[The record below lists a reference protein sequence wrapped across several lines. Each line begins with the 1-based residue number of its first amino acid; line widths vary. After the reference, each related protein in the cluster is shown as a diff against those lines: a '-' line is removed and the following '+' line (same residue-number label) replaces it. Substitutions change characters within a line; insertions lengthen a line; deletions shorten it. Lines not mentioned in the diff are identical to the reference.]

1 MTDMKKNDLE
11 FGSAVEFTPLPDEF
25 GQGSGKPSESA
36 KPRKSK
42 RMIKLIA
49 AVAVFSFILVSALVG
64 GDSKVPN
71 KQPGGI
77 SPTEPPIPLDGTVYY
92 SVYNDSFDAN
102 YENLLLDSGSISVSR
117 LKAGESLDMPSPVPV
132 DNYEFVGWVVC
143 GGGKAVK
150 LSSDALD
157 IDAVSGFTPN
167 DDGDLKLSIHAL
179 WRNLDSANTISVLT
193 LDANGGTVDG
203 AASVTLGA
211 AGPMLSGSMVYL
223 CAYPEP
229 ERSGFVFS
237 GWYRDPD
244 CGGEPV
250 SFLSP
255 QEFFA
260 KQNGETDWT
269 KPTAVT
275 LYAGWEALD

>member
-1 MTDMKKNDLE
+1 MTGMKKNDLE

-64 GDSKVPN
+64 GDVKAPDDDVPTN
-71 KQPGGI
+71 
-77 SPTEPPIPLDGTVYY
+77 PPLPLDGTVYY

-102 YENLLLDSGSISVSR
+102 YDNLLLDSGSISVSR
-117 LKAGESLDMPSPVPV
+117 LKAGESLGMPSPVPV

-143 GGGKAVK
+143 GGGKAVR
-150 LSSDALD
+150 LNSGALD

-167 DDGDLKLSIHAL
+167 GDGDLKLSIHAL
-179 WRNLDSANTISVLT
+179 WRNLDPSNTISVLT
-193 LDANGGTVDG
+193 LDANGGTIDS
-203 AASVTLGA
+203 ASSVTLGA
-211 AGPMLSGSMVYL
+211 AGPMLSGSTVYL

-229 ERSGFVFS
+229 ERSGYAFT

-244 CGGEPV
+244 CGGEPL
-250 SFLSP
+250 SSLSP

-269 KPTAVT
+269 KSVTVT
-275 LYAGWEALD
+275 LYAGWEAID

>member
-1 MTDMKKNDLE
+1 MKKNDLE

-25 GQGSGKPSESA
+25 GQGSGKPSGSA
-36 KPRKSK
+36 KPRNSK

-49 AVAVFSFILVSALVG
+49 AVAVFSFILVSALGG
-64 GDSKVPN
+64 GDVKAPDDDVPTN
-71 KQPGGI
+71 
-77 SPTEPPIPLDGTVYY
+77 PPLPLDGTVYY

-102 YENLLLDSGSISVSR
+102 YDNLLLDSGSISVSR
-117 LKAGESLDMPSPVPV
+117 LKAGESLGMPSPVPV

-143 GGGKAVK
+143 GGGKAFRLNSEV
-150 LSSDALD
+150 LD

-167 DDGDLKLSIHAL
+167 GDGDLKLSIHAL
-179 WRNLDSANTISVLT
+179 WRNLDTSNTISVLT
-193 LDANGGTVDG
+193 LDANGGTIG
-203 AASVTLGA
+203 SASSVTLGA
-211 AGPMLSGSMVYL
+211 AGPMLSGSTVYL

-229 ERSGFVFS
+229 ERSGYAFT

-244 CGGEPV
+244 CGGEPL
-250 SFLSP
+250 SSLSP

-269 KPTAVT
+269 KSVTVT
-275 LYAGWEALD
+275 LYAGWEAID

>member
-1 MTDMKKNDLE
+1 MKKDDLE
-11 FGSAVEFTPLPDEF
+11 FGSAVEFAPLPDEF

-36 KPRKSK
+36 KPRNSK

-49 AVAVFSFILVSALVG
+49 AVAVFSFILVSALGG
-64 GDSKVPN
+64 GDDKAPDDDVPP
-71 KQPGGI
+71 K
-77 SPTEPPIPLDGTVYY
+77 PPLPLDGTVYY

-102 YENLLLDSGSISVSR
+102 YDNLLLDSGSISVSR
-117 LKAGESLDMPSPVPV
+117 LKAGESLGMPSPVPV

-143 GGGKAVK
+143 GGGKAFR
-150 LSSDALD
+150 LNSGALD

-167 DDGDLKLSIHAL
+167 GDGDLKLSIHAL
-179 WRNLDSANTISVLT
+179 WRNLDTSNTISVLT
-193 LDANGGTVDG
+193 LDANGGTIDS
-203 AASVTLGA
+203 ASSVTLGA
-211 AGPMLSGSMVYL
+211 AGPMLSGSTVYL

-229 ERSGFVFS
+229 ERSGYAFT

-244 CGGEPV
+244 CGGEPL
-250 SFLSP
+250 SSLSP

-269 KPTAVT
+269 KSVTVT
-275 LYAGWEALD
+275 LYAGWEAID

>member
-1 MTDMKKNDLE
+1 MTGMKKDDLE

-64 GDSKVPN
+64 GDVKAPDDDVPTN
-71 KQPGGI
+71 
-77 SPTEPPIPLDGTVYY
+77 PPLPLDGTVYY

-102 YENLLLDSGSISVSR
+102 YDNLLLDSGSISVSR
-117 LKAGESLDMPSPVPV
+117 LKAGESLGMPSPVPV

-143 GGGKAVK
+143 GGGKAFR
-150 LSSDALD
+150 LNSGALD

-229 ERSGFVFS
+229 ERSGYVFT

-244 CGGEPV
+244 CGGEPL

-275 LYAGWEALD
+275 LYAGWEAID

>member
-1 MTDMKKNDLE
+1 MKKNDLE

-36 KPRKSK
+36 KPRNSK

-49 AVAVFSFILVSALVG
+49 AAAVFSFILVSALVG
-64 GDSKVPN
+64 GDAKAPDDDVPT
-71 KQPGGI
+71 KP
-77 SPTEPPIPLDGTVYY
+77 SLPLDGTVYY

-102 YENLLLDSGSISVSR
+102 YDNLLLDSGSISVSR
-117 LKAGESLDMPSPVPV
+117 LKAGESLGMPSPVPV

-150 LSSDALD
+150 LSSEVLD

-179 WRNLDSANTISVLT
+179 WRNLDPANTISVLT
-193 LDANGGTVDG
+193 LDANGGTIDS
-203 AASVTLGA
+203 ASSVTLGA

-229 ERSGFVFS
+229 ERSGYVFT

-244 CGGEPV
+244 CSGEPL
-250 SFLSP
+250 SSLSP

-269 KPTAVT
+269 KSVTVT
-275 LYAGWEALD
+275 LYAGWEAID

>member
-1 MTDMKKNDLE
+1 MKKDDLE

-25 GQGSGKPSESA
+25 GQGSGKPSESV

-64 GDSKVPN
+64 GDVKAPGDDVPTN
-71 KQPGGI
+71 
-77 SPTEPPIPLDGTVYY
+77 PPLPLDGTVYY

-117 LKAGESLDMPSPVPV
+117 LKAGESLGMPSPVPV

-167 DDGDLKLSIHAL
+167 GDGDLKLSIHAL
-179 WRNLDSANTISVLT
+179 WRNLDTSNTISVLT
-193 LDANGGTVDG
+193 LDANGGTIDS
-203 AASVTLGA
+203 ASSVTLGA

-229 ERSGFVFS
+229 ERSGYVFTD
-237 GWYRDPD
+237 WYRDPD
-244 CGGEPV
+244 CGGEPL

-269 KPTAVT
+269 KSVTVT
-275 LYAGWEALD
+275 LYAGWEAID

>member
-1 MTDMKKNDLE
+1 MTGMKKNDLE

-36 KPRKSK
+36 KPRNSK

-49 AVAVFSFILVSALVG
+49 AAAVFSFILVSALVG
-64 GDSKVPN
+64 GDVKAPDDDVPTN
-71 KQPGGI
+71 
-77 SPTEPPIPLDGTVYY
+77 PPLPLDGTVYY

-102 YENLLLDSGSISVSR
+102 YDNLLLDSGSISVSR
-117 LKAGESLDMPSPVPV
+117 LKAGESLGMPSPVPV

-143 GGGKAVK
+143 GGGKAFR
-150 LSSDALD
+150 LNSGALD

-167 DDGDLKLSIHAL
+167 GDGDFKLSIHAL
-179 WRNLDSANTISVLT
+179 WRNLDTSNTISVLT
-193 LDANGGTVDG
+193 LDANGGTIDS
-203 AASVTLGA
+203 ASSVTLGA
-211 AGPMLSGSMVYL
+211 AGPMLSGSTVYL

-229 ERSGFVFS
+229 ERSGYAFT

-244 CGGEPV
+244 CGGEPL
-250 SFLSP
+250 SSLSP

-269 KPTAVT
+269 KSVTVT
-275 LYAGWEALD
+275 LYAGWEAID

>member
-1 MTDMKKNDLE
+1 MKKNDLE

-49 AVAVFSFILVSALVG
+49 AVAVFSFILVSALIG
-64 GDSKVPN
+64 GDVKVPDDDV
-71 KQPGGI
+71 
-77 SPTEPPIPLDGTVYY
+77 PTKPPLPLDGTVYY

-117 LKAGESLDMPSPVPV
+117 LKAGESLGMPSPVPV

-150 LSSDALD
+150 LSSEVLD

-167 DDGDLKLSIHAL
+167 GDGDLKLSIHAL
-179 WRNLDSANTISVLT
+179 WRNLDTSNTISVLT
-193 LDANGGTVDG
+193 LDANGGTIDS
-203 AASVTLGA
+203 ASSVTLGA
-211 AGPMLSGSMVYL
+211 AGPMLSGSIVYL
-223 CAYPEP
+223 CAYHEP
-229 ERSGFVFS
+229 ERSGYAFT

-244 CGGEPV
+244 CGGEPL

-269 KPTAVT
+269 KSVTVT
-275 LYAGWEALD
+275 LYAGWEAID

>member
-1 MTDMKKNDLE
+1 MTGMKKDDLE

-64 GDSKVPN
+64 GDVKAPGDDVPTN
-71 KQPGGI
+71 
-77 SPTEPPIPLDGTVYY
+77 PPLPLDGTVYY

-117 LKAGESLDMPSPVPV
+117 LKAGESLGMPSPVPV

-167 DDGDLKLSIHAL
+167 GDGDLKLSIHAL
-179 WRNLDSANTISVLT
+179 WRNLDPSNTISVLT
-193 LDANGGTVDG
+193 LDANGGTIDS
-203 AASVTLGA
+203 ASSVTLGA

-229 ERSGFVFS
+229 ERSGYAFT

-244 CGGEPV
+244 CGGEPLI
-250 SFLSP
+250 SLSP

-269 KPTAVT
+269 KSVTVT
-275 LYAGWEALD
+275 LYAGWEAID

>member
-1 MTDMKKNDLE
+1 MKKNDLE

-49 AVAVFSFILVSALVG
+49 AVAVFSFILVSTLVG
-64 GDSKVPN
+64 GDVKAPDDDVPTN
-71 KQPGGI
+71 
-77 SPTEPPIPLDGTVYY
+77 PPLPLDGTVYY

-102 YENLLLDSGSISVSR
+102 YDNLLLDSGSISVSR
-117 LKAGESLDMPSPVPV
+117 LKAGESLGMPSPVPV

-143 GGGKAVK
+143 GGGKAAK
-150 LSSDALD
+150 LSSEVLD

-167 DDGDLKLSIHAL
+167 GDGDLKLSIHAL
-179 WRNLDSANTISVLT
+179 WRNLDTSNTISVLT
-193 LDANGGTVDG
+193 LDANGGTIDS
-203 AASVTLGA
+203 ASSVTLGA
-211 AGPMLSGSMVYL
+211 AGPMLSGSIVYL

-229 ERSGFVFS
+229 ERSGYAFT

-244 CGGEPV
+244 CGGEPL

-269 KPTAVT
+269 KSVTVT
-275 LYAGWEALD
+275 LYAGWEAID

>member
-1 MTDMKKNDLE
+1 MTGMKKNDLE

-36 KPRKSK
+36 KPRNSK

-64 GDSKVPN
+64 GDVKAPDDDVPT
-71 KQPGGI
+71 K
-77 SPTEPPIPLDGTVYY
+77 PPLPLDGTVYY

-143 GGGKAVK
+143 GGGKAFR
-150 LSSDALD
+150 LSSEVLD

-179 WRNLDSANTISVLT
+179 WRNLDTSNTISVLT
-193 LDANGGTVDG
+193 LDANGGTIDS
-203 AASVTLGA
+203 ASSVTLGA
-211 AGPMLSGSMVYL
+211 AGPMLSGSIVYL

-229 ERSGFVFS
+229 ERSGYVFT

-244 CGGEPV
+244 CGGEPL

-275 LYAGWEALD
+275 LYAGWEAID

>member
-1 MTDMKKNDLE
+1 MTGMKKNDLE

-49 AVAVFSFILVSALVG
+49 AVAVFSFILVSALIG
-64 GDSKVPN
+64 GDVKVPDDDV
-71 KQPGGI
+71 
-77 SPTEPPIPLDGTVYY
+77 PTKPPLPLDGTVYY

-117 LKAGESLDMPSPVPV
+117 LKAGESLGMPSPVPV

-150 LSSDALD
+150 LSSEVLD

-167 DDGDLKLSIHAL
+167 GDGDLKLSIHAL
-179 WRNLDSANTISVLT
+179 WRNLDTSNTISVLT
-193 LDANGGTVDG
+193 LDANGGTIDS
-203 AASVTLGA
+203 ASSVTLGA
-211 AGPMLSGSMVYL
+211 AGPMLSGSIVYL
-223 CAYPEP
+223 CAYHEP
-229 ERSGFVFS
+229 ERSGYAFT

-244 CGGEPV
+244 CGGEPL

-269 KPTAVT
+269 KSVTVT
-275 LYAGWEALD
+275 LYAGWEAID

>member
-1 MTDMKKNDLE
+1 MKKNDLE

-49 AVAVFSFILVSALVG
+49 AVAVFSFILVSTLVG
-64 GDSKVPN
+64 GDVKAPDDDVPTN
-71 KQPGGI
+71 
-77 SPTEPPIPLDGTVYY
+77 PPLPLDGTVYY

-102 YENLLLDSGSISVSR
+102 YDNLLLDSGSISVSR
-117 LKAGESLDMPSPVPV
+117 LKAGESLGMPSPVPV

-143 GGGKAVK
+143 GGGKAAK
-150 LSSDALD
+150 LSSEVLD

-167 DDGDLKLSIHAL
+167 GDGDLKLSIHAL
-179 WRNLDSANTISVLT
+179 WRNLDTSNTISVLT
-193 LDANGGTVDG
+193 LDANGGTIDS
-203 AASVTLGA
+203 ASSVTLGA

-229 ERSGFVFS
+229 ERSGYVFT

-244 CGGEPV
+244 CGGEPL

-275 LYAGWEALD
+275 LYAGWEAID

>member
-49 AVAVFSFILVSALVG
+49 AVAVFSFILVSTLVG
-64 GDSKVPN
+64 GDVKAPDDDVPTN
-71 KQPGGI
+71 
-77 SPTEPPIPLDGTVYY
+77 PPLPLDGTVYY

-102 YENLLLDSGSISVSR
+102 YDNLLLDSGSISVSR
-117 LKAGESLDMPSPVPV
+117 LKAGESLGMPSPVPV

-143 GGGKAVK
+143 GGGKAAK
-150 LSSDALD
+150 LSSEVLD

-167 DDGDLKLSIHAL
+167 GDGDLKLSIHAL
-179 WRNLDSANTISVLT
+179 WRNLDTSNTISVLT
-193 LDANGGTVDG
+193 LDANGGTIDS
-203 AASVTLGA
+203 ASSVTLGA
-211 AGPMLSGSMVYL
+211 AGPMLSGSIVYL

-229 ERSGFVFS
+229 ERSGYAFT

-244 CGGEPV
+244 CGGEPL

-269 KPTAVT
+269 KSVTVT
-275 LYAGWEALD
+275 LYAGWEAID